1 MTQKFNAM
9 HLITTDA
16 CRQYL
21 IEIEQKVNTLYDI
34 AREARKKGFDP
45 TFAPEPRVVRDLGE
59 MVENLVGPRNI
70 AERVR
75 ELSKQMDV
83 HDLAF
88 VIASEIVLARY
99 GQTDPEEAAEQAI
112 RTSLAIMTGGI
123 TAAPVQGIARVRI
136 RQNSDRTKHLAIYFA
151 GPIRSAAGTEQALTL
166 VIGEFVRR
174 KLGLDRYRAEPDE
187 IRRVIEEI
195 RLYEREVRRF
205 QYHNSDKE
213 LSNALQNL
221 PIECTGTETDPFEV
235 SSFRNLPRI
244 DTNRLRGGALLV
256 LNDGIVG
263 RAQKVLGIIDKLGL
277 EGWDWLRLV
286 KDAPAEKNAGGTFNS
301 KYLDDVI
308 GGRPVFSLPSAKG
321 GFRLRYGR
329 SRNTGLAAL
338 GVHPATMAVLDN
350 FLASGTQMRVEG
362 PGKGG
367 IVLPV
372 HTLEPPVVKLRDGSV
387 IRVETETDAKKMSK
401 DITEVLFLGDLL
413 VAFGEFLENNTAL
426 YPSGYTEEWWTWE
439 VRERIRE
446 LCAGSIADAVKKIDI
461 PFARMA
467 EILASPL
474 STRVT
479 PSEALTITN
488 QLAVPLHPRYTYFW
502 NNLELHEFNEL
513 RSVLT
518 GSERNLLNG
527 ILKGL
532 SVPNEGGV
540 KTSLEKICVPHSI
553 DGSAIRVGDEA
564 IILAACL
571 HLDAPGGILDPG
583 ISIVEAINARS
594 SVRLREKGA
603 TYIGARMGRPEK
615 AKKRQMSPLVHVLF
629 PVGLAGGP
637 RRNVVEAAKK
647 DQIEVE
653 VVIRTCPDCSGTTH
667 RVFCPRCGALTV
679 KEKICPRCKRQ
690 MTVNVCPVCNVPP
703 VNYTRRMLGI
713 REEFRAACHSLGQ
726 VPPTLVKGVRGL
738 TSTTKTPEP
747 LEKGILRA
755 KHRLSVFKDGTIR
768 FDATNA
774 PLTHIKPVE
783 IGVPV
788 EDLKRLGYVHDI
800 AGNPLRDPTQMCEL
814 KVQDVVLPRACA
826 SYLVR
831 ETAFL
836 DDLLMKVYGL
846 PAYYEVKTESDLVG
860 HLIIGF
866 APHTSAGVIGR
877 IIGFTD
883 MHVCYAHPLWHNIK
897 RRDCDGDEDAI
908 MLVLDVL
915 LNFSKAFLPSRI
927 GGMMDAPLLLISIVN
942 PFEVDEVHN
951 LDVAGFYPLAF
962 YEKTLE
968 RVDPSTMSALVDL
981 VQHRLGTPAQY
992 EGYSFTHETSDL
1004 NEGNQESAYMGL
1016 GGMQDKLNGQL
1027 QLAEKIRAVDSS
1039 EVARRVLNTHLFRDI
1054 AGNLRAFSKQK
1065 IRCKK
1070 CNTKFRRVPL
1080 SGKCTRCGGD
1090 LLLTVH
1096 RKGIEKYVGL
1106 ADDIITKYGLGSFYQ
1121 QRIALLRDDIAS
1133 LFGEPL
1139 EEKVKQV
1146 NLSDFM

>member
-1 MTQKFNAM
+1 MN
-9 HLITTDA
+9 IVTTDA

-21 IEIEQKVNTLYDI
+21 IEIEQKLNVLYDI
-34 AREARKKGFDP
+34 ASEARKKGLDP
-45 TFAPEPRVVRDLGE
+45 TFTPEPRVVRDLGE
-59 MVENLVGPRNI
+59 MVENLVGPPNI

-83 HDLAF
+83 HELAF
-88 VIASEIVLARY
+88 VVASEIVLARF

-136 RQNSDRTKHLAIYFA
+136 KSNADRTNHLAIYYA

-166 VIGEFVRR
+166 VLGEFVRR
-174 KLGLDRYRAEPDE
+174 KLGLDRYRAGTDE
-187 IRRVIEEI
+187 IRRFIEEI

-205 QYHNSDKE
+205 QYHNSDEE
-213 LSNALQNL
+213 LSNSLRNL

-263 RAQKVLGIIDKLGL
+263 RAQKVQGIIDKLGL
-277 EGWDWLRLV
+277 EGWDWLKQV
-286 KDAPAEKNAGGTFNS
+286 KETPPEKNAEGKFNS

-372 HTLEPPVVKLRDGSV
+372 DTLEPPVVKLRDGAV
-387 IRVETETDAKKMSK
+387 VRVETESVAKQLTK
-401 DITEVLFLGDLL
+401 DIDEVLFLGDLL
-413 VAFGEFLENNTAL
+413 VAFGEFLENNKAL
-426 YPSGYTEEWWTWE
+426 YPSGYTEEWWSLD
-439 VRERIRE
+439 VRARISE
-446 LCAGSIADAVKKIDI
+446 ICADSIANAAKKTDI
-461 PFARMA
+461 PVARMA
-467 EILASPL
+467 ELLDSPL
-474 STRVT
+474 STRVQL
-479 PSEALTITN
+479 SEALTITK
-488 QLAVPLHPRYTYFW
+488 QLDVPLHPRYTYFW
-502 NNLELHEFNEL
+502 NNLELHEFNAL
-513 RSVLT
+513 RRVLT
-518 GSERNLLNG
+518 GSERNVSNG
-527 ILKGL
+527 VLKGL
-532 SVPNEGGV
+532 RIPHDKGI
-540 KTSLEKICVPHSI
+540 KAILEKVCIPHSMEGTTI
-553 DGSAIRVGDEA
+553 CLGEDA

-571 HLDAPGGILDPG
+571 NLDEPSYNLDAG
-583 ISIVEAINARS
+583 ISIVKAITTHS
-594 SVRLREKGA
+594 GIRLRDKGA

-637 RRNVVEAAKK
+637 RRNIAEAAKK
-647 DQIEVE
+647 DQIEIELVS
-653 VVIRTCPDCSGTTH
+653 RTCPDCSGTTH
-667 RVFCPRCGALTV
+667 RVFCPRCGAQTE

-690 MTVNVCPVCNVPP
+690 MTANVCPACNVPP
-703 VNYTRRMLGI
+703 ISYNRRMFRI
-713 REEFRAACHSLGQ
+713 QEEFRSACHSLGQ
-726 VPPTLVKGVRGL
+726 VPPTLIKGVRGL
-738 TSTTKTPEP
+738 TSITKTPEP
-747 LEKGILRA
+747 LQKGILRA
-755 KHRLSVFKDGTIR
+755 KHGLSVFKDGTIR

-774 PLTHIKPVE
+774 PLTHIKPAE

-788 EDLKRLGYVHDI
+788 EDLRRLGYVHDI
-800 AGNPLRDPTQMCEL
+800 VGRPLRDSTQMCEL
-814 KVQDVVLPRACA
+814 KVQDVVIPRGCA
-826 SYLVR
+826 QYLVK
-831 ETAFL
+831 ETAFI
-836 DDLLMKVYGL
+836 DDLLMKVYDL
-846 PAYYEVKTESDLVG
+846 PTYYNVKTDRDLVG

-927 GGMMDAPLLLISIVN
+927 GGLMDAPLLLISFVN
-942 PFEVDEVHN
+942 PFEADEVHN
-951 LDVAGFYPLAF
+951 LDVARFYPLEF

-968 RVDPSTMSALVDL
+968 RVDPSTMSALVDI

-992 EGYSFTHETSDL
+992 EGYAFTHETYDL
-1004 NEGNQESAYMGL
+1004 NEGNQVSSYMGL
-1016 GGMQDKLNGQL
+1016 GSMQDKINGQL

-1039 EVARRVLNTHLFRDI
+1039 EVARRV
-1054 AGNLRAFSKQK
+1054 
-1065 IRCKK
+1065 
-1070 CNTKFRRVPL
+1070 
-1080 SGKCTRCGGD
+1080 
-1090 LLLTVH
+1090 
-1096 RKGIEKYVGL
+1096 
-1106 ADDIITKYGLGSFYQ
+1106 
-1121 QRIALLRDDIAS
+1121 
-1133 LFGEPL
+1133 
-1139 EEKVKQV
+1139 
-1146 NLSDFM
+1146 